1 MDRYFSGRCLC
12 CFCRENTFY
21 IDIQR
26 PLLVLQ
32 FYCRQRLGW
41 RGAQGGVCGDGD
53 GRYLWV
59 LTSYRPCWRG
69 VGVYKFCGG
78 RMANEEVEA
87 LGAREA
93 MALKLHSNNITCAA
107 FWSEED
113 LVCTG
118 SMDNTLMLWRV
129 RDGWN
134 HRLRA
139 HCGWVTCCAFQPR
152 GSMLA
157 SGILVA
163 VALFCPYARSL
174 SALQVSF
181 DACSRQVCKCQ

>member
-1 MDRYFSGRCLC
+1 
-12 CFCRENTFY
+12 
-21 IDIQR
+21 
-26 PLLVLQ
+26 
-32 FYCRQRLGW
+32 
-41 RGAQGGVCGDGD
+41 
-53 GRYLWV
+53 
-59 LTSYRPCWRG
+59 
-69 VGVYKFCGG
+69 
-78 RMANEEVEA
+78 MANEEVEA

-152 GSMLA
+152 GAMLA
-157 SGILVA
+157 SGSADETLRLWNLAVLLVA
-163 VALFCPYARSL
+163 EDSGETNVNEREEAPKSNG
-174 SALQVSF
+174 
-181 DACSRQVCKCQ
+181 

>member
-1 MDRYFSGRCLC
+1 
-12 CFCRENTFY
+12 
-21 IDIQR
+21 
-26 PLLVLQ
+26 
-32 FYCRQRLGW
+32 
-41 RGAQGGVCGDGD
+41 
-53 GRYLWV
+53 
-59 LTSYRPCWRG
+59 
-69 VGVYKFCGG
+69 
-78 RMANEEVEA
+78 MANEEVEA

-152 GSMLA
+152 GAMLA

-163 VALFCPYARSL
+163 VALFLIPMLGLFQPDRSL
-174 SALQVSF
+174 LMHARVRCASVSTFDLQLNWVTLT
-181 DACSRQVCKCQ
+181 

>member
-1 MDRYFSGRCLC
+1 
-12 CFCRENTFY
+12 
-21 IDIQR
+21 
-26 PLLVLQ
+26 
-32 FYCRQRLGW
+32 
-41 RGAQGGVCGDGD
+41 
-53 GRYLWV
+53 
-59 LTSYRPCWRG
+59 
-69 VGVYKFCGG
+69 
-78 RMANEEVEA
+78 MANEEVEA